1 MNPVL
6 IYQNEAKFDFNNNFT
21 IEFVNNNVDLFV
33 NFSSKK
39 QYYIT
44 SLNCNIKKKNK
55 TKTTFETTEEKVKE
69 LSTISRELLSKGA
82 ALKNDIDYVKT
93 DLLARFDIPDVAPHN
108 INYF

>member
-6 IYQNEAKFDFNNNFT
+6 IYQNEAKFDFNNTFT
-21 IEFVNNNVDLFV
+21 IEFSNNDVDSFV
-33 NFSSKK
+33 NLSSKK

-69 LSTISRELLSKGA
+69 LSSISRELLSKGA
-82 ALKNDIDYVKT
+82 TLKNDIDYVKT
-93 DLLARFDIPDVAPHN
+93 DL
-108 INYF
+108 